1 MVVGAPSPELDA
13 GGSELQCLQHILEPK
28 RPKGKGAVGTVHAQV
43 YLWIFL
49 FPGSPGRDLEPQAP
63 SCLELTLLGLD
74 TRDQGWLCLALPT
87 LILSLWHLACVF
99 LCYLNAQVVPY
110 FNFSNLRHPSPQPF
124 LFIAP
129 VSVHETLQRLLGTVS
144 SFLNENVN
152 TPTLSIH
159 FIYPFLPIPT
169 VPT

>member
-1 MVVGAPSPELDA
+1 MVAGAPSPELDA

-49 FPGSPGRDLEPQAP
+49 FPGSPGRYLEPQAP
-63 SCLELTLLGLD
+63 SCLELTFLGLD

-99 LCYLNAQVVPY
+99 LSVLPECPGRSLFQFFKPET
-110 FNFSNLRHPSPQPF
+110 PQSS
-124 LFIAP
+124 A
-129 VSVHETLQRLLGTVS
+129 TLVYS
-144 SFLNENVN
+144 S
-152 TPTLSIH
+152 S
-159 FIYPFLPIPT
+159 
-169 VPT
+169 